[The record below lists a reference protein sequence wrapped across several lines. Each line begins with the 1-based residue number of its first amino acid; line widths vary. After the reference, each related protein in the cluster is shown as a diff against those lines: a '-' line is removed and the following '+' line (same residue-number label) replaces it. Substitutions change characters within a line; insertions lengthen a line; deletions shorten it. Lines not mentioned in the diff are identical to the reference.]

1 MPTYR
6 LTYRL
11 TGDRIP
17 QVLDV
22 TAPTPGEAA
31 SLMTLYGVDWS
42 AVSRLLVT
50 RHPEAPS
57 HD

>member
-1 MPTYR
+1 MPRYR
-6 LTYRL
+6 LIYRL
-11 TGDRIP
+11 TGERAP
-17 QVLDV
+17 RALDV
-22 TAPTPGEAA
+22 TAPTPGAAA

-42 AVSRLLVT
+42 AVSRLLIP